1 MSGDQRPA
9 RVRVFSSGDQS
20 EQLSSDENASQPRRR
35 RGDREGAREGG
46 TQGDADNN
54 AHPAGESQAAEKPR
68 GRWVARGLF
77 LIGCALGGALLSFSG
92 LMGDVPQ

>member
-20 EQLSSDENASQPRRR
+20 EQLSSDENATHPLRR
-35 RGDREGAREGG
+35 RGDREGEALGDGDNSINLARGSL
-46 TQGDADNN
+46 
-54 AHPAGESQAAEKPR
+54 PVEKPR
-68 GRWVARGLF
+68 GQWMVRGLF